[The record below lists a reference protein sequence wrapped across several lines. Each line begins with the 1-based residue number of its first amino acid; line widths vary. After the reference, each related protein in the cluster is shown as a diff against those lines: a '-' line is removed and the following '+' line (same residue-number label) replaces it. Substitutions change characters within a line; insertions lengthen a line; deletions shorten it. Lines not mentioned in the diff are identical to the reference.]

1 VLDVNYRGS
10 TGYGRPYRLRLE
22 RQWGLVDVED
32 CVAGARWL
40 VENRNADQGRLMISG
55 GGPGGYTTLCALT
68 PEDDKV
74 FSAGASYYGV
84 SDLEALARDTH
95 KFESRYLDWLIGP
108 YPQDRATYA
117 ERSPINHVDR
127 LSAPVIFFQGAEDR
141 VVPPNQTELMV
152 AALRKRG
159 VPVGYF
165 LFEGEQ
171 ARPRSGALFLRHAD
185 PSLRAAILMFPLL
198 FDGKG

>member
-1 VLDVNYRGS
+1 
-10 TGYGRPYRLRLE
+10 
-22 RQWGLVDVED
+22 
-32 CVAGARWL
+32 
-40 VENRNADQGRLMISG
+40 MISG
-55 GGPGGYTTLCALT
+55 GSAGGYTTLCALT
-68 PEDDKV
+68 PKDDKV
-74 FSAGASYYGV
+74 FSGGASYYGV

-108 YPQDRATYA
+108 YPQDRDTYA

-152 AALRKRG
+152 AALKDRG

-165 LFEGEQ
+165 LFDGEQ
-171 ARPRSGALFLRHAD
+171 HGFRKAENIKRALDAELYFYAMLILRSGLR
-185 PSLRAAILMFPLL
+185 F
-198 FDGKG
+198 